1 MRKLK
6 LKQGGKHSAS
16 GLQEVQDQNTV
27 IFALPKLCKPGAGEA
42 SCPDALAKF
51 ATRTP
56 PDEVSRFD
64 YVVQSLQTFQ
74 IETVDVAH
82 QDVQSG
88 PALSTK
94 AARRCG
100 TWDGCSG
107 HDSAVGDS
115 AVSMDTGALGHT
127 DTASATAE
135 MATTLT
141 LERHERWFYTTPRP

>member
-42 SCPDALAKF
+42 
-51 ATRTP
+51 TRTP

-64 YVVQSLQTFQ
+64 YVVQNLQTFQ

-127 DTASATAE
+127 DTASTTTE

-141 LERHERWFYTTPRP
+141 LERHERWFYSTPRP